1 MTEDENERLAKLA
14 MKSLRVPAPESLKA
28 DLKRLARNRKPARF
42 ASGESVWAGL
52 LDSLSG
58 GKWAYGAGAAFAAAG
73 IGVLILRAVP
83 ERAAGP
89 SSPERPAVRLETA
102 SPQALRDLWTD
113 DSGEDYD
120 EI

>member
-1 MTEDENERLAKLA
+1 MNEDENARLARSA
-14 MKSLRVPAPESLKA
+14 MKSLRIAAPESLRA
-28 DLKRLARNRKPARF
+28 DLKRLARNRKPAP
-42 ASGESVWAGL
+42 SIWAGL

-58 GKWAYGAGAAFAAAG
+58 GKWMYGAGAAFAAAG

-83 ERAAGP
+83 ERGMGPAAP
-89 SSPERPAVRLETA
+89 DRPAARLETA
-102 SPQALRDLWTD
+102 SPQALRDLWSD

>member
-1 MTEDENERLAKLA
+1 MKEDENERLAKLA

-28 DLKRLARNRKPARF
+28 DLKRLARNRKPAP
-42 ASGESVWAGL
+42 SVWAGL

-83 ERAAGP
+83 EPAPVRRTSVVA
-89 SSPERPAVRLETA
+89 EPAV
-102 SPQALRDLWTD
+102 QALSDLWSD
-113 DSGEDYD
+113 DSGEDND

>member
-1 MTEDENERLAKLA
+1 MTEDENTRLAKLA

-28 DLKRLARNRKPARF
+28 DLKRLARNRKPAP
-42 ASGESVWAGL
+42 SIWAGL
-52 LDSLSG
+52 LDSLSA

-83 ERAAGP
+83 ERPAAPGAP
-89 SSPERPAVRLETA
+89 DRPAVRLETA
-102 SPQALRDLWTD
+102 SPQALRDLWSD
-113 DSGEDYD
+113 DSGEDND